1 MDEDNKSEEM
11 MDSLTITGNK
21 EICVK
26 FDHNYCAAPR
36 EERSGNEDH
45 FMRGDDFLSS
55 TAHMDR
61 CDHIVVN
68 PVGAHSI
75 SEAVS
80 SSLSVESKAKSTQG
94 DYFLSSTARMDRCDH
109 IVVSPVG
116 AHSISEA
123 VSSSLSVESKA
134 KSTKSSSVVLNI
146 PENQAMQE
154 HCYCVA
160 PQEEKLANT
169 ISSTVDVDVEVCDHI
184 VVSPVGTFST
194 AEGDSNTCCSK
205 LKVGKVGKDAY
216 EKDDEGEW
224 DGSSANLKVGLT
236 FQSRTQVREFLAIY
250 GNKTL
255 CKMVVA
261 EGGASDTSKS
271 RQVCIY
277 VRYLVKIILF

>member
-11 MDSLTITGNK
+11 MDSFTITGITGNK
-21 EICVK
+21 EICEK

-45 FMRGDDFLSS
+45 FTRGDDFLSS
-55 TAHMDR
+55 TAQMDR
-61 CDHIVVN
+61 CDHI
-68 PVGAHSI
+68 A
-75 SEAVS
+75 
-80 SSLSVESKAKSTQG
+80 
-94 DYFLSSTARMDRCDH
+94 
-109 IVVSPVG
+109 VSPVG
-116 AHSISEA
+116 AHSTSEA

-134 KSTKSSSVVLNI
+134 KSTKFSCVVLNTL
-146 PENQAMQE
+146 ENRAMQE

-160 PQEEKLANT
+160 PQEEKLANK
-169 ISSTVDVDVEVCDHI
+169 VDVDVEVCDHI

-194 AEGDSNTCCSK
+194 AEGDRKNDCAK
-205 LKVGKVGKDAY
+205 LKVGNANACKDAY
-216 EKDDEGEW
+216 EKADEGEW

-261 EGGASDTSKS
+261 EGGASDKSKS

-277 VRYLVKIILF
+277 VRYLVKLILLF